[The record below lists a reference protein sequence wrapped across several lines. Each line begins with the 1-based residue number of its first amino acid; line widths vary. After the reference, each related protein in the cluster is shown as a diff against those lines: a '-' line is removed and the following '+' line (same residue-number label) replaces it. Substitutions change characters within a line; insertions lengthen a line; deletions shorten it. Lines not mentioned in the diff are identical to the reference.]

1 MQRGDNNMTA
11 MTETIGKK
19 NHVENIMQ
27 KLGPLLGLFI
37 LIVIVSVLNPSFLA
51 PLNILNLLRQV
62 AINAL
67 IAYGMTFVILTGGI
81 DLSVGSILALSSAL
95 TAGMIVS
102 GLDPILALLVGC
114 VLGAVMGM
122 VNGLLITKGKMAPF
136 IATLAT
142 MTIFRGLTLVYTNG
156 NPITGLGE
164 NRLFQLFGRG
174 YFLGIPVPA
183 ITMIIAFV
191 ILWVILHKTPFGR
204 KTYAIGGNEKAA
216 LISGI
221 KVPKVKVMIYSL
233 AGLLSAL
240 AGGILTSRL
249 NSAQPTAGTSYELD
263 AIAAVVLGGTS
274 LSGGRGR
281 IVGTLIGA
289 LIIGTLNNGL
299 NLLGVSSFYQMVVK
313 GIVILIAV
321 VIDRKKAA

>member
-1 MQRGDNNMTA
+1 MQQEGINMKTA
-11 MTETIGKK
+11 INKV
-19 NHVENIMQ
+19 NHVDNLLQ
-27 KLGPLLGLFI
+27 KLGPLLGFI
-37 LIVIVSVLNPSFLA
+37 ILVAIVSILNPSFLE
-51 PLNILNLLRQV
+51 PLNLLNLLRQV

-67 IAYGMTFVILTGGI
+67 IAFGMTFVILTGGI

-95 TAGMIVS
+95 IAGMIVS
-102 GLDPILALLVGC
+102 GIDPILAILIGC
-114 VLGAVMGM
+114 ILGAVMGAI
-122 VNGLLITKGKMAPF
+122 NGLLITKGKMAPF

-142 MTIFRGLTLVYTNG
+142 MTIFRGLTLVYTDG

-164 NRLFQLFGRG
+164 NYAFQLFGRG

-183 ITMIIAFV
+183 ITMIISFAV
-191 ILWVILHKTPFGR
+191 LWVILHKTSFGR

-221 KVPKVKVMIYSL
+221 KVPRVKVMIYAL

-240 AGGILTSRL
+240 AGAILTSRL

-274 LSGGRGR
+274 LSGGRGL

-299 NLLGVSSFYQMVVK
+299 NLLGVSSFFQMVVK
-313 GIVILIAV
+313 GVVILIAV
-321 VIDRKKAA
+321 LIDRKKSA

>member
-1 MQRGDNNMTA
+1 MKSAIN
-11 MTETIGKK
+11 KV
-19 NHVENIMQ
+19 NHVDNLLQ
-27 KLGPLLGLFI
+27 KLGPLLGFI
-37 LIVIVSVLNPSFLA
+37 ILVAIVSILNPSFLE
-51 PLNILNLLRQV
+51 PLNLLNLLRQV

-67 IAYGMTFVILTGGI
+67 IAFGMTFVILTGGI

-95 TAGMIVS
+95 IAGMIVS
-102 GLDPILALLVGC
+102 GIDPILAILIGC
-114 VLGAVMGM
+114 ILGAVMGAI
-122 VNGLLITKGKMAPF
+122 NGLLITKGKMAPF

-142 MTIFRGLTLVYTNG
+142 MTIFRGLTLVYTDG

-164 NRLFQLFGRG
+164 NYAFQLFGRG
-174 YFLGIPVPA
+174 YFLGIPIPA
-183 ITMIIAFV
+183 ITMIISFAV
-191 ILWVILHKTPFGR
+191 LWVILHKTSFGR

-221 KVPKVKVMIYSL
+221 KVPRVKVMIYAL

-240 AGGILTSRL
+240 AGAILTSRL

-274 LSGGRGR
+274 LSGGRGL

-299 NLLGVSSFYQMVVK
+299 NLLGVSSFFQMVVK
-313 GIVILIAV
+313 GVVILVAV
-321 VIDRKKAA
+321 LIDRKKSA

>member
-1 MQRGDNNMTA
+1 MKTSPA
-11 MTETIGKK
+11 KV
-19 NHVENIMQ
+19 NHVENLMQ
-27 KLGPLLGLFI
+27 KLGPLLGLLI
-37 LIVIVSVLNPSFLA
+37 LVTIVSILNPSFLE
-51 PLNILNLLRQV
+51 PLNLLNLLRQV

-67 IAYGMTFVILTGGI
+67 IAFGMTFVILTGGI
-81 DLSVGSILALSSAL
+81 DLSVGAILALSSAL
-95 TAGMIVS
+95 MAGMIVS
-102 GLDPILALLVGC
+102 GVDPMLAILIGC
-114 VLGAVMGM
+114 LLGALMGAI
-122 VNGLLITKGKMAPF
+122 NGLLITKGKMAPF

-142 MTIFRGLTLVYTNG
+142 MTIFRGLTLVYTDG

-164 NRLFQLFGRG
+164 SYMFQLFGRG

-183 ITMIIAFV
+183 ITMMLAFAAF
-191 ILWVILHKTPFGR
+191 WVILHKTPFGR

-216 LISGI
+216 IISGI
-221 KVPKVKVMIYSL
+221 KVTKVKVMIYSL
-233 AGLLSAL
+233 AGLLAAL
-240 AGGILTSRL
+240 AGAILTSRL

-274 LSGGRGR
+274 LSGGRGL

-299 NLLGVSSFYQMVVK
+299 NLLGVSSFFQMVVK

-321 VIDRKKAA
+321 LIDRKKAA